1 MASSGSPIEDGF
13 EAEAHGL
20 LDAIAKARK
29 RVEGMAGLVD
39 GTLDRFRE
47 RIDRLIRESEVD
59 NWRQVRIFLRDVD
72 AIASDL
78 GKAAKEKRL
87 SLRLVAALDASL
99 RKARKRDFYG
109 ARRAWR
115 KLDRVAEQAAEVRR
129 LQAAYREGYRS
140 VEAQIRQLRTQIDR
154 LAKIPKP
161 PASPEDAKA
170 FNERVDAFNGA
181 ATASYLDFLSRSRA
195 DQAIPF
201 LLEASQGTGIGVPA
215 PPPGTDPDP
224 LLRLLNNASP
234 QGEAF
239 RSRSFYGLLEL
250 PGYSDAK
257 MTHIFG
263 DARLVRGALD
273 SAWSWL
279 KAIRDDE
286 RRTLQIQ
293 WSEDA
298 TVLKRRVPSL
308 VGFLERIGKLNDA
321 AERGRELATSLKDG
335 RFEASQAAARLY
347 ATHGDSAVRK
357 WRGILATDIGTMEK
371 EAARLA
377 AVLKRFPDPTKV
389 ETTTG

>member
-321 AERGRELATSLKDG
+321 AERGRELATSLQDG